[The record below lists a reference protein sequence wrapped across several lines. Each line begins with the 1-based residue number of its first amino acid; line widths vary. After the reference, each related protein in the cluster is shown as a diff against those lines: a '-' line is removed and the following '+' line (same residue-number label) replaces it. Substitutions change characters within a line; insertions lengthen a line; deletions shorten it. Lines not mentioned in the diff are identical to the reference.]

1 MPDISHYWQHARAR
15 PLRQAGGGSGRLKT
29 QNGGGSSVQ
38 ISTMVEIMIDCHH
51 RTIGSP
57 TADRRNPALASRL
70 FFSP

>member
-38 ISTMVEIMIDCHH
+38 ISTMVEIMARLPSPDNRIANG
-51 RTIGSP
+51 RSPKSGIG
-57 TADRRNPALASRL
+57 
-70 FFSP
+70 